1 MLNKSNYILLGM
13 AISYILIAIIQIR
26 IDGLLPATLYVTVAF
41 VSLEFT
47 IFEMQKSTIGFLIYS
62 LKMINTIGKLQT
74 EFIDRSIKT
83 YDKFNVLRN
92 ETKLLKNE
100 LEMLPDNDSL
110 VKNNKKIEYWEK
122 ILSIISCV
130 QVTICTIQI
139 MITPL
144 KLIPYNNLTNE
155 LINVITLISFA
166 FMFLSY
172 FLSSI
177 KAEQK
182 NYQEERWRI
191 YETICFDYL
200 KVLEKVAFDNKN
212 KKEN

>member
-1 MLNKSNYILLGM
+1 
-13 AISYILIAIIQIR
+13 
-26 IDGLLPATLYVTVAF
+26 
-41 VSLEFT
+41 
-47 IFEMQKSTIGFLIYS
+47 
-62 LKMINTIGKLQT
+62 MINTIGKVRT
-74 EFIDRSIKT
+74 KFIDRSINA

-92 ETKLLKNE
+92 ETELLKNE
-100 LEMLPDNDSL
+100 LAMLPDNDSL
-110 VKNNKKIEYWEK
+110 VKNNRKIKYWEK

-144 KLIPYNNLTNE
+144 KLIPYDNLTNE
-155 LINVITLISFA
+155 LINAITLISFA

-177 KAEQK
+177 KDNQK

-191 YETICFDYL
+191 YENTCFEYL
-200 KVLEKVAFDNKN
+200 EILEKVASDNQN
-212 KKEN
+212 KEEI

>member
-13 AISYILIAIIQIR
+13 AISYILIAVIQIR
-26 IDGLLPATLYVTVAF
+26 TDGLLPATLYVTVAF

-47 IFEMQKSTIGFLIYS
+47 IFEMLKSTIGFLIYS
-62 LKMINTIGKLQT
+62 LKMINTIGKLRM
-74 EFIDRSIKT
+74 EFIDRSIKA
-83 YDKFNVLRN
+83 YDKFNVSGN

-100 LEMLPDNDSL
+100 LAMLLDNDSL
-110 VKNNKKIEYWEK
+110 VKNNRKVKYWEK
-122 ILSIISCV
+122 ILSIISCA
-130 QVTICTIQI
+130 QITICTIQI
-139 MITPL
+139 IITPL
-144 KLIPYNNLTNE
+144 KLIPYDNLTNK

-182 NYQEERWRI
+182 NYQEERWHI
-191 YETICFDYL
+191 YETTCSNYL
-200 KVLEKVAFDNKN
+200 KILEQVASHNEQK
-212 KKEN
+212 

>member
-13 AISYILIAIIQIR
+13 AISYILIAVIQIR
-26 IDGLLPATLYVTVAF
+26 TDGLLPATLYVTVAF

-47 IFEMQKSTIGFLIYS
+47 IFEMLKSTIGFLIYS
-62 LKMINTIGKLQT
+62 LKMINTIGKVRT
-74 EFIDRSIKT
+74 KFIDRSINA

-92 ETKLLKNE
+92 ETELLKNE
-100 LEMLPDNDSL
+100 LAMLPDNDSL
-110 VKNNKKIEYWEK
+110 VKNNRKIKYWEK

-144 KLIPYNNLTNE
+144 KLIPYDNLTNE
-155 LINVITLISFA
+155 LINAITLISFA

-177 KAEQK
+177 KDNQK

-191 YETICFDYL
+191 YENTCFEYL
-200 KVLEKVAFDNKN
+200 EILEKVASDNQN
-212 KKEN
+212 KEEI